1 MSMRRIGIGVLAA
14 ALVAGGAS
22 AQSEMEQVQQAG
34 DRLLSASR
42 EDLQQN
48 AQLASQALRNKD
60 FKTARKYAEA
70 VTRGDPKRVESWLLL
85 GAAQIGLQDWKRARG
100 TYTTAVR
107 VGPGNAEAHAGLG
120 VAYART
126 NDPKAQAQLAWLGQ
140 AASAC
145 GSCWQAADLA
155 KFRGSVE
162 AAIAIAAAPA
172 GAGPPGT

>member
-1 MSMRRIGIGVLAA
+1 MRIGVVAMATALACA
-14 ALVAGGAS
+14 PVGAS

-34 DRLLSASR
+34 DRLLNANR

-48 AQLASQALRNKD
+48 AQLATRALKAGD
-60 FKTARKYAEA
+60 FRAARKYAQT
-70 VTRGDPKRVESWLLL
+70 VTRGDPKRVEAWLLL
-85 GAAQIGLQDWKRARG
+85 GAAQIGLQDWRAARG

-126 NDPKAQAQLAWLGQ
+126 SDPKARTQLAWLAQ

-155 KFRGSVE
+155 KFHRNVE

-172 GAGPPGT
+172 GAGPPGQ